1 MSTKAALRRAK
12 TNAPGLTGLLR
23 SLSHRHTVYQV
34 FSDFVAL
41 SAYALS
47 NAVDLQSFDEREAAY
62 LQIVRKYERA
72 EVDVFPRALAELVQA
87 FEPVAGEIV
96 FDDVL
101 GRLFMDLSLAN
112 DASGQFFTPY
122 SLAQA
127 LAMMTLGDKASLDAA
142 IQERGFVRASEPAVG
157 GGALVIALAEAM
169 QREGINYQQ
178 HLHVTAVDVDARAVH
193 MAYVQLSLL
202 HVPAVIIHGNTLS
215 LQEWG
220 RWYTPAHVLGGWN
233 AKLARAVASSPA
245 GIARIEGPRAI
256 ALDRQD
262 ELDQLIDSSAL
273 VRKPQ
278 MELF

>member
-47 NAVDLQSFDEREAAY
+47 NAVDLRSFDEREAAY
-62 LQIVRKYERA
+62 LQIVRKYERS
-72 EVDVFPRALAELVQA
+72 EVDVFPQALAELVQA

-127 LAMMTLGDKASLDAA
+127 LARMTLGDKASLDAA
-142 IQERGFVRASEPAVG
+142 IEERGFVRASEPAVG

-169 QREGINYQQ
+169 HREGINYQQ

-233 AKLARAVASSPA
+233 AKLARAEASTPA
-245 GIARIEGPRAI
+245 
-256 ALDRQD
+256 
-262 ELDQLIDSSAL
+262 SL
-273 VRKPQ
+273 VRSDSAPSAPASMDKPQ
-278 MELF
+278 LALF